1 MSKRTYYA
9 VKAVLIGII
18 LICASFIALQFAFPP
33 SLGSDDVLYTPEEEI
48 QMQERVIATDTTISE
63 EETAMEARWA
73 EERIEDAKADI
84 EAVNAMIEPAH
95 ERPAAQTLRPDTM
108 EINGNIIDITH
119 IKDPYSIDRAPDGVA
134 ATFMTGDGCTT
145 DGEPTYFIGHNPGV
159 FAPVIAM
166 TPGDTVTVRDKYG
179 DTRTYEMVDRV
190 TIDRDTWVTPDVRE
204 TLFLDGESISLQAC
218 DGAVMRVIRCKA
230 I

>member
-1 MSKRTYYA
+1 MKNA
-9 VKAVLIGII
+9 AQKASII
-18 LICASFIALQFAFPP
+18 ISIATILASLGFIFVYFAFPP
-33 SLGSDDVLYTPEEEI
+33 AVNVTEIEKEPEAVARTIETE
-48 QMQERVIATDTTISE
+48 DISE

-73 EERIEDAKADI
+73 KERVEDAKADI
-84 EAVNAMIEPAH
+84 EAVNAMVQTEEERIEEAH
-95 ERPAAQTLRPDTM
+95 RTMLPDTM
-108 EINGNIIDITH
+108 EIDGNIINIAH
-119 IKDPYSIDRAPDGVA
+119 ILGPYAIDRAPDGVA

-145 DGEPTYFIGHNPGV
+145 DNEPTYFIGHNPGV

-166 TPGDTVTVRDKYG
+166 EPGDTVTICDKYG

-204 TLFLDGESISLQAC
+204 TLFLDGESVSLQAC
-218 DGAVMRVIRCKA
+218 DGGVMRVIRCKT